1 LSFYAA
7 KLQSQLTVVCGDMQT
22 IVAKHP
28 ECSLPV
34 KRDPALQ
41 EWQKRR
47 DDAQQMMQVQQR
59 LIGNARRLGD
69 KMYRRTGSL
78 ENAFF

>member
-1 LSFYAA
+1 
-7 KLQSQLTVVCGDMQT
+7 M
-22 IVAKHP
+22 
-28 ECSLPV
+28 PV